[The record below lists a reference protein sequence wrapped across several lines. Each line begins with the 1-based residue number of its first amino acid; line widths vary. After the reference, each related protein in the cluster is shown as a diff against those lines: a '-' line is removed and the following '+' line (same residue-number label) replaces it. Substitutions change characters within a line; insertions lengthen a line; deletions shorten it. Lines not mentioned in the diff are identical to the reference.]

1 MVIVLLLN
9 AIFIGSVNA
18 IDSKVKV
25 VTEGRCPDLLKYNG
39 VTVGCVRVSYDDGSS
54 RFPAYCLQR
63 DLPGIGDREGEYS
76 SYELDVQGYIT
87 NPMIWR
93 IISNSFPYNSFQG
106 MGVKN
111 IDEAYVATK
120 QAIYCILYGND
131 ADNFS
136 RYSAIGAAG
145 ERTLNAMKKLVTI
158 ARTGTNTMPSKVMD
172 LISESKEW
180 TVDEKDNNYISKT
193 YSTNAE
199 AIYFTYQVNVDK
211 TILPEGSKIVNM
223 NNEEVDYFVKN
234 EKFKILIPI
243 NHSKNASDFEVRVAA
258 QLQLNPVYFGN
269 APKGLQDYALA
280 AYGYEEGKGILTE
293 KFIKND
299 SKIIIIKKDGSTNAA
314 LSGTEF
320 NILDENKNIKY
331 SNLITNQ
338 NGEIIIT
345 GIEPGTYF
353 LQETK
358 AREGYQK
365 LEKFVEFNVELNKQ
379 ITLTVVNNKI
389 EKSEISINTE
399 EINVNVQGS
408 DTNVNITEGNQN
420 INENNEK
427 NDINI
432 SQSDKNTNEYNQSTN
447 VNINTSE
454 ENINKNNQDT
464 NININTSLENTN
476 ENNQN
481 TNMNIN
487 NSVENTNENNK
498 NTNVNINNNESNLS
512 KVGFNGVK
520 KLPKTG
526 C

>member
-1 MVIVLLLN
+1 M
-9 AIFIGSVNA
+9 
-18 IDSKVKV
+18 DSKVKV

-39 VTVGCVRVSYDDGSS
+39 VTVGCVRVSYDNGSS
-54 RFPAYCLQR
+54 KFPAYCLQR

-76 SYELDVQGYIT
+76 SYDVDVTGYIN

-93 IISNSFPYNSFQG
+93 IIANSFPNNSFQG
-106 MGVKN
+106 MGVRN
-111 IDEAYVATK
+111 IEEGYVATK

-145 ERTLNAMKKLVTI
+145 ERTLNAMKKLVNI
-158 ARTGTNTMPSKVMD
+158 ARNGTDTMPSKIMD
-172 LISESKEW
+172 VKSETLDW
-180 TVDEKDNNYISKT
+180 QVDEIDKNYISKT

-211 TILPEGSKIVNM
+211 TILPEGSKIVNI

-243 NHSKNASDFEVRVAA
+243 KHSKDANDFEVSVSA
-258 QLQLNPVYFGN
+258 QLEVRPAYFGD
-269 APKGLQDYALA
+269 APEGLQDYALS

-293 KFIKND
+293 KFIKNN
-299 SKIIIIKKDGSTNAA
+299 SKITIIKKDGNTNEL

-353 LQETK
+353 LEETK
-358 AREGYQK
+358 ARNGYQK
-365 LEKFVEFNVELNKQ
+365 MNKLIEFNMELNKQ
-379 ITLTVVNNKI
+379 ITLTVNNNKVQQTTV
-389 EKSEISINTE
+389 EINTE

-408 DTNVNITEGNQN
+408 ETDVNIKESNKN
-420 INENNEK
+420 INE
-427 NDINI
+427 
-432 SQSDKNTNEYNQSTN
+432 TN
-447 VNINTSE
+447 
-454 ENINKNNQDT
+454 
-464 NININTSLENTN
+464 ENTN
-476 ENNQN
+476 VD
-481 TNMNIN
+481 IN
-487 NSVENTNENNK
+487 NSVENTNEINK
-498 NTNVNINNNESNLS
+498 NTNVDINNNIENTNEINKNTNVDIENLN
-512 KVGFNGVK
+512 KVSFSGLK

-526 C
+526 Y

>member
-9 AIFIGSVNA
+9 AIFIGNVNA

-63 DLPGIGDREGEYS
+63 DLPGIGDRDGEYS
-76 SYELDVQGYIT
+76 SYDVDVTGYIT

-93 IISNSFPYNSFQG
+93 ILSNSFPYNSFQG
-106 MGVKN
+106 LGVKN

-136 RYSAIGAAG
+136 RYSAIGEAG
-145 ERTLNAMKKLVTI
+145 ERTLNAMKKLVNI

-172 LISESKEW
+172 IISESQNW
-180 TVDEKDNNYISKT
+180 AVDEKDNTYISKT

-199 AIYFTYQVNVDK
+199 AIYFVYKVDVDK
-211 TILPEGSKIVNM
+211 TILPEGSKIVNL
-223 NNEEVDYFVKN
+223 NNEEVDYFTAN

-243 NHSKNASDFEVRVAA
+243 NHSKEANNFEIKVSAELEVR
-258 QLQLNPVYFGN
+258 PIYFGD
-269 APKGLQDYALA
+269 APEGLQDYALS
-280 AYGYEEGKGILTE
+280 AYGYEEGRGVLTE
-293 KFIKND
+293 KFIKNN
-299 SKIIIIKKDGSTNAA
+299 SKITIIKKDGNTNEL

-331 SNLITNQ
+331 SNLITNH

-345 GIEPGTYF
+345 GIEPGTYY

-358 AREGYQK
+358 ARSGYQTLNK
-365 LEKFVEFNVELNKQ
+365 LIEFNMELNKQ
-379 ITLTVVNNKI
+379 ITFTVNNSKI
-389 EKSEISINTE
+389 QETTVELNTE

-408 DTNVNITEGNQN
+408 KTDVNIKNGDQN
-420 INENNEK
+420 INE
-427 NDINI
+427 
-432 SQSDKNTNEYNQSTN
+432 TN
-447 VNINTSE
+447 
-454 ENINKNNQDT
+454 KDT
-464 NININTSLENTN
+464 NINISEN
-476 ENNQN
+476 EK
-481 TNMNIN
+481 NIN
-487 NSVENTNENNK
+487 ELNEDL
-498 NTNVNINNNESNLS
+498 NVNINNSMESTNESNKNIYVDIDNS
-512 KVGFNGVK
+512 KESLNKSTENTNLNVNISGKEVNVIK

-526 C
+526 Y